1 MTDHDDSERQKNTM
15 SIMRAMYAGVSGLSA
30 EGGALGVVGDNV
42 ANTNTIGFKQSR
54 AIFANVLGAA
64 VGTNGPGA
72 GVQMTRTQQIF
83 AQGAIVNTGQA
94 TDVALSGDGFL
105 VVAGVV
111 DGTFGQFY
119 SRAGQLNLRAD
130 GSLVNAGGL
139 SVQGYPADG
148 NGGFSTKPGDIKLS
162 SAPIPPKATGT
173 MEVNANLD
181 ASATTPA
188 TAWDPQNPSATSNV
202 STSMT
207 VYDSLGNAHTADV
220 YFRKNAAGDWDY
232 HVLAKGSEISG
243 GPPTGNVEVGS
254 GNLQF
259 DPSGALMTNNVGTP
273 ATIDFNGAQP
283 GQTLNLDFGTP
294 TGAGGTGLDGLTQF
308 GSPSSVSSQSQDGYA
323 SGSLAGVKIDADG
336 TVNGIYTNG
345 KTLAAGK
352 LAVAKFASNDGLA
365 RAGNN
370 LWSATRESGEAALGA
385 VGTGGR
391 AALVAG
397 SLEQSNVDITQQF
410 VELIAHQRA
419 FQANSKTITTADQM
433 LQELMTIKQ

>member
-1 MTDHDDSERQKNTM
+1 M
-15 SIMRAMYAGVSGLSA
+15 SILRAMYAGVSGLTA

-42 ANTNTIGFKQSR
+42 ANTNTIGFKASR

-64 VGTNGPGA
+64 VGTNAPGS

-83 AQGAIVNTGQA
+83 AQGALVNTGQS

-105 VVAGVV
+105 TVAGTV
-111 DGTFGQFY
+111 DGTYGQYFT
-119 SRAGQLNLRAD
+119 RAGQLTLRAD
-130 GSLVNAGGL
+130 GTLVTPAGL
-139 SVQGYPADG
+139 AAQGYPADG
-148 NGGFSTKPGDIKLS
+148 NGGFASKVADITLS
-162 SAPIPPKATGT
+162 SAPIPPKSTTT

-181 ASATTPA
+181 SAAATPA
-188 TAWDPQNPSATSNV
+188 AAWDPQDPSATSNV

-207 VYDSLGNAHTADV
+207 VYDSLGTAHVVDV
-220 YFRKNAAGDWDY
+220 YFRKNTTGDWEY
-232 HVLAKGSEISG
+232 HALAKGSEIAG
-243 GPPTGNVEVGS
+243 GPPTGNVEVAS
-254 GNLQF
+254 GQLTF
-259 DPSGALMTNNVGTP
+259 DANGALSNHTVATP
-273 ATIDFNGAQP
+273 AAIDFVGAAT
-283 GQTLNLDFGTP
+283 GQTITFDFGSP
-294 TGAGGTGLDGLTQF
+294 TAGGGTGLDGLTQF
-308 GSPSSVSSQSQDGYA
+308 GSPSSVSSQNQDGYA
-323 SGSLAGVKIDADG
+323 SGALAGVKIDSDG

-365 RAGNN
+365 RAGGN